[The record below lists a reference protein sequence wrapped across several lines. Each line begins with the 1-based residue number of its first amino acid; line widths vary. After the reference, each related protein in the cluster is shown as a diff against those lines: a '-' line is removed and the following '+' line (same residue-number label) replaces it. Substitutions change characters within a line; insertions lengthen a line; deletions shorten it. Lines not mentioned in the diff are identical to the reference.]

1 MSFSVKLGSV
11 PGRCENFAHCLVSAI
26 SLGPVH
32 PNVQVAPEAL
42 LGQGMQLTT
51 ALNLVTKFMKDW
63 SFTSIAHMMLLPLL
77 LI

>member
-1 MSFSVKLGSV
+1 MY
-11 PGRCENFAHCLVSAI
+11 
-26 SLGPVH
+26 

-51 ALNLVTKFMKDW
+51 ALNLVAKFMKDR
-63 SFTSIAHMMLLPLL
+63 SFTSIARMMLLPLL